1 MAGPK
6 IKFLKNDLEQDD
18 LDHYTKKQ
26 LIAVD
31 CEMMGLNIKRD
42 RLCLVQIGDDENYIT
57 LVQIAK
63 GQTEAPNLKK
73 LFTKE
78 SGLKIFHY
86 ARTDLTWLKYNLD
99 IDVNNYFC
107 TKIASKIA
115 RTYTDKHSLKD
126 LCKELTGKELN
137 KSLQSSYWGNE
148 SYTKEQIEYAAND
161 VVHLIPIYNY
171 LMNILERENK
181 IELTK
186 RCLRFL
192 PNIVELDY
200 HGYEGVF
207 DH

>member
-6 IKFLKNDLEQDD
+6 IKFLKNDLEQAD
-18 LDHYTKKQ
+18 LDHYSKKEF
-26 LIAVD
+26 IAVD

-73 LFTKE
+73 LFEQE

-99 IDVNNYFC
+99 IQVNKYFC

-126 LCKELTGKELN
+126 LCKELTGKEMN

-161 VVHLIPIYNY
+161 VVHLIPIYKY
-171 LMNILERENK
+171 LMNILDRENK
-181 IELTK
+181 IELTR
-186 RCLRFL
+186 RCLNFL

-200 HGYEGVF
+200 HGYAGVF